1 MHMTSVSF
9 RTWCEQHPDTRE
21 KKWYRELYPW
31 EVFERVDYDA
41 GSIGLPQEIIVGG
54 ESYVATVQESYP
66 GENGRPNYLVH
77 LTSAPSDRRQRWEM
91 KQWDTT
97 FHVVAA
103 PSGDFITL
111 FTEKLD
117 PGKKLLRQF
126 MSGRLEEIE
135 LTRALPISRLLFRS
149 LINYPATEAY
159 GDLARFKSYPIRD
172 LDRGHEGVGPL
183 DVSSYE
189 PFLSDERRLW
199 LFDSFTEQKA
209 HRHAI
214 QLSGQ
219 AERIVGVYCQP
230 TLTRHHR
237 CSDGSCEVVSLGEF
251 LRGLSPELHARYLGQ
266 ARFLV
271 NHLRS
276 DERDR
281 VEPKTSREL
290 AELLKAPSKPLA
302 IHTSDLREAKAGLGI
317 VVGSTADAAYV
328 CACANLLNAALNKK
342 LGTYDGSL
350 RLAKE
355 VYSFKAVLG
364 NAICDM
370 VQDRLEG
377 VEVYV
382 EPSGPVYV
390 TVRGVQFSFHAIPH
404 LPDLAAY
411 ASSPTNRRQEW
422 SGVRLQPMASLAL
435 RWARALLREE
445 AQREGGRH

>member
-1 MHMTSVSF
+1 
-9 RTWCEQHPDTRE
+9 
-21 KKWYRELYPW
+21 
-31 EVFERVDYDA
+31 
-41 GSIGLPQEIIVGG
+41 
-54 ESYVATVQESYP
+54 
-66 GENGRPNYLVH
+66 
-77 LTSAPSDRRQRWEM
+77 M